1 MRGKPTRL
9 ASPERHAG
17 VRTRTTRR
25 LRVVDAA
32 MSRRYFPAAMRLSAR
47 GLVVLVL
54 ILLASSIARAE
65 PTPAE
70 RALATSLFRAG
81 RALLAEGRFA
91 EACEKLA
98 ESQRIDPGGGTL
110 LNLAIC
116 HEHLGAVATA
126 WAEFNESLALALREN
141 RTDREDLAREHL
153 ASLESR
159 VPKLVVVL
167 ADGASVEGL
176 VVSVDNLTLRA
187 AALGTAVPVDPGR
200 HIVSA
205 RATGRVTFERP
216 IDVSLGQLARV
227 EIAPLELVPAPPPAT
242 TTTAAPPPTLR
253 DERPAAR
260 VERRDHDRQLGAFA
274 RVDFDGKA
282 RGLATVLG
290 AAFGVGNYFEPTLG
304 VIVGPTMGVWPGT
317 SVYFLTGPF
326 KPMVLLGLP
335 IYFAGGPRL
344 SLHGAAG
351 VQWDPLRHV
360 GVFVQVGGQIHPA
373 APAGYESLELVPSAG
388 VQARL

>member
-1 MRGKPTRL
+1 
-9 ASPERHAG
+9 
-17 VRTRTTRR
+17 
-25 LRVVDAA
+25 
-32 MSRRYFPAAMRLSAR
+32 MRLSAR

-54 ILLASSIARAE
+54 ILLAPCIARAE

-116 HEHLGAVATA
+116 HEQLGAVATA
-126 WAEFNESLALALREN
+126 WTEFNESLALALREN

-167 ADGASVEGL
+167 ADGAAVEGL

-205 RATGRVTFERP
+205 RAAGRVSFERS
-216 IDVSLGQLARV
+216 IDVSLGQVATV
-227 EIAPLELVPAPPPAT
+227 EITPLELLPAPPAPDAT
-242 TTTAAPPPTLR
+242 PAPPAPR
-253 DERPAAR
+253 DEPRAPKA
-260 VERRDHDRQLGAFA
+260 EPRDHDRQIGVFA
-274 RVDFDGKA
+274 RVDVDGKA

-290 AAFGVGNYFEPTLG
+290 ASFGVGNYFEPTFG

-317 SVYFLTGPF
+317 SVYFLAGPF

-351 VQWDPLRHV
+351 VQWDPLRHM